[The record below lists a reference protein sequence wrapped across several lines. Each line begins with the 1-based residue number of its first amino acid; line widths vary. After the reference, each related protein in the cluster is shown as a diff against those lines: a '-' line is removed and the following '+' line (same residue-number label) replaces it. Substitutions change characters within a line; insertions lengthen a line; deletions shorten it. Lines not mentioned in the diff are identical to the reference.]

1 MKLLNILCFCLV
13 VLASTTAEDAAAV
26 LSPRGTRPVEHGYKA
41 DKCATERS
49 WPFCSDDDW
58 GPKCPS
64 GCRIQGLLDKAD
76 HSLLKKIEKIR
87 QLLDQNRAK
96 HRSADQ
102 ASKQTYDYLKEK
114 LTSNAGNDNSFYDL
128 AERLRQRIVDIKIK
142 IDRQLRIL
150 NALKTSIKDQVIEMQ
165 RMEVDIDIKLR
176 SCKGSCK
183 GYAEFSVDQSS
194 YVALDKQMDQL
205 EAQRVQSVETVGS
218 LHIMKSRP
226 LKDVLVDSK
235 FKSSLVGEQKQDFF
249 PEVKSV
255 KLTLEA
261 EGSSASSA
269 ASVSKV
275 PGTHFQPS
283 TSGSSSSSSSSS
295 SWSTG
300 SGSMDGSKKT
310 ITELGGGGGGGV
322 GGGTRGDGDGD
333 FFKGMGGLGGGL
345 GSLGGGDFT
354 STGHQTTHVSSC
366 TKTIKKTTVHTK
378 DGPVER
384 IEEVSSGPGCEAM
397 KLGGGGGMGDFFPSL
412 SSSSSSSSSSSFT
425 KTTSH
430 GSNKGGSSLFS
441 STKTGGVAD
450 GFGADS
456 FGMDLGAFMRG
467 KDDDD
472 VPDFHSH
479 GVKTS
484 VRSKRQ
490 ADYVGK
496 STSDQE

>member
-1 MKLLNILCFCLV
+1 SLSL
-13 VLASTTAEDAAAV
+13 SAV

-41 DKCATERS
+41 DKCAAERS

-150 NALKTSIKDQVIEMQ
+150 NTLKTSIKDQVIEMQ

-226 LKDVLVDSK
+226 LKDVLVDS
-235 FKSSLVGEQKQDFF
+235 LAGEQKQDFF

-275 PGTHFQPS
+275 P
-283 TSGSSSSSSSSS
+283 
-295 SWSTG
+295 
-300 SGSMDGSKKT
+300 
-310 ITELGGGGGGGV
+310 
-322 GGGTRGDGDGD
+322 
-333 FFKGMGGLGGGL
+333 
-345 GSLGGGDFT
+345 DFT
-354 STGHQTTHVSSC
+354 STGHQTTHISSC

-397 KLGGGGGMGDFFPSL
+397 KLGGGGGGMGDFFPSL
-412 SSSSSSSSSSSFT
+412 SSSSSSSSSSFT

-430 GSNKGGSSLFS
+430 GSNKGGSSLLS
-441 STKTGGVAD
+441 STKTGGAAD

-456 FGMDLGAFMRG
+456 FGMDLGVFMRG

-472 VPDFHSH
+472 VPDFLSHSH

-496 STSDQE
+496 SPDDQE

>member
-1 MKLLNILCFCLV
+1 MKLLHILCFCLA
-13 VLASTTAEDAAAV
+13 VLASTWAEDVATV

-150 NALKTSIKDQVIEMQ
+150 NTLKTSIKDQVIEMQ

-183 GYAEFSVDQSS
+183 GYAEFSVDQTS

-235 FKSSLVGEQKQDFF
+235 FKSSLSGEQKQDFF

-269 ASVSKV
+269 ATVSKV

-300 SGSMDGSKKT
+300 SGSKDGPKKT
-310 ITELGGGGGGGV
+310 ITELGGGGG

-333 FFKGMGGLGGGL
+333 FFKGLGGLGGGL

-354 STGHQTTHVSSC
+354 STGHQTTQISSC

-397 KLGGGGGMGDFFPSL
+397 KLGGGGGGIGDFFP
-412 SSSSSSSSSSSFT
+412 SSSSSFT

-430 GSNKGGSSLFS
+430 GSSKGGSSLLS
-441 STKTGGVAD
+441 STKTGGAAD

-467 KDDDD
+467 NEDDD
-472 VPDFHSH
+472 VPDFHSQTH

-490 ADYVGK
+490 AGYVGK